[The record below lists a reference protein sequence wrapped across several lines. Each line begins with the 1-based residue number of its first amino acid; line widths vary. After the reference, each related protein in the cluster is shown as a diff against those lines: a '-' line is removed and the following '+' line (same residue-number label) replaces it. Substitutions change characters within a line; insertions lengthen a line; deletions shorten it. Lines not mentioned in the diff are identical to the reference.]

1 MQISK
6 TQTGF
11 LLPLG
16 FIILYGSGF
25 TATKYG
31 LQNMSPMAFLLIRFF
46 IAFILLVGIAYF
58 LKVSWPKNLKEYMH
72 IAIAGCLTV
81 ATFSIGVFVS
91 IDLGV
96 SPSLNALIIALQP
109 ALVSILAMKVLK
121 EKISKKHWI
130 GLMIGFVGVSFVVM
144 TKFDFSTNISY
155 GIFMSIFALLGLSI
169 GNLYQKKYCSSM
181 NLFSGGAVQTLV
193 SAFLVLPLMF
203 VYEEVRFNFN
213 MDLVY
218 AILYMAVAVSIG
230 ALSLLYIM
238 IEKGEVSKVSSIFYL
253 IPVCAVIMS
262 YLFFDESV
270 DISVV
275 AGIAAVLVGI
285 SLINKKGKTSE

>member
-1 MQISK
+1 MQMSK

-16 FIILYGSGF
+16 FVILYGSGF
-25 TATKYG
+25 VATKYG
-31 LQNMSPMAFLLIRFF
+31 LQNISPLAFLLIRFF
-46 IAFILLVGIAYF
+46 IAFILLLCIAHF
-58 LKVSWPKNLKEYMH
+58 LKVSWPKSIKEYLH
-72 IAIAGCLTV
+72 ISLAGCLTV
-81 ATFSIGVFVS
+81 AVFSIGVYIS

-96 SPSLNALIIALQP
+96 SPSINALIIALQP
-109 ALVSILAMKVLK
+109 AVVTILAMKVLK
-121 EKISKKHWI
+121 EKISKKHWL
-130 GLMIGFVGVSFVVM
+130 GLAVGFIGVSFVVLE
-144 TKFDFSTNISY
+144 KFDLSSSMSY
-155 GIFMSIFALLGLSI
+155 GIFMSIFALVGLSV
-169 GNLYQKKYCSSM
+169 GNLYQKKYCSNM
-181 NLFSGGAVQTLV
+181 NLFSGGAIQTFA
-193 SAFLVLPLMF
+193 SAFLVLPLMVF
-203 VYEEVRFNFN
+203 YEEVRFNFN
-213 MDLVY
+213 MDAVY

-270 DISVV
+270 DLSVV
-275 AGIAAVLVGI
+275 AGILAILLGI

>member
-6 TQTGF
+6 SQTGF
-11 LLPLG
+11 LLPLC

-31 LQNMSPMAFLLIRFF
+31 LQNISPMAFLLIRFF
-46 IAFILLVGIAYF
+46 IAFILLVGIAYY

-72 IAIAGCLTV
+72 ISVAGSLTV
-81 ATFSIGVFVS
+81 AVFSIGVFVS

-109 ALVSILAMKVLK
+109 ALVAVLAIGVLK
-121 EKISKKHWI
+121 EKISKKHWL

-144 TKFDFSTNISY
+144 AKFDFTANISY
-155 GIFMSIFALLGLSI
+155 GIFMSIFALLGLSL
-169 GNLYQKKYCSSM
+169 GNLYQKKYCSNM
-181 NLFSGGAVQTLV
+181 NLFSGGAVQTFV

-203 VYEEVRFNFN
+203 FYEEVRFNFN
-213 MDLVY
+213 SDLVY

-253 IPVCAVIMS
+253 IPVCAVMMS
-262 YLFFDESV
+262 YLFFDEQI
-270 DISVV
+270 DLSVV
-275 AGIAAVLVGI
+275 FGIVTVLAGIT
-285 SLINKKGKTSE
+285 LINRKAKTNE

>member
-1 MQISK
+1 M
-6 TQTGF
+6 
-11 LLPLG
+11 
-16 FIILYGSGF
+16 
-25 TATKYG
+25 
-31 LQNMSPMAFLLIRFF
+31 
-46 IAFILLVGIAYF
+46 LVGIAQF
-58 LKVSWPKNLKEYMH
+58 LKVSWPKNIREYMH

-130 GLMIGFVGVSFVVM
+130 GLVIGFLGVSFVVM

-155 GIFMSIFALLGLSI
+155 GIFMSIFALLGLSV

-203 VYEEVRFNFN
+203 FYEEVRFNFN

-218 AILYMAVAVSIG
+218 AILYMSVAVSIG

-270 DISVV
+270 DLTVV
-275 AGIAAVLVGI
+275 AGIVAILAGI
-285 SLINKKGKTSE
+285 SLINKKGKISE